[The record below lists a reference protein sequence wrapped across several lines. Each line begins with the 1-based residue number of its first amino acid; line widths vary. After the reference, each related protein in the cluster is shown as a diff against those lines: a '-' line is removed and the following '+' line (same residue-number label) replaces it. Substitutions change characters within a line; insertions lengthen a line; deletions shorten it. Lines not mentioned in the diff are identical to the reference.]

1 MISSTKSS
9 APVFPTDGR
18 EAGAFFDAAGSQRC
32 EGADSL
38 ALRVMN
44 TLYHLCAASAESSAP
59 VFPSDGREAG
69 AFF

>member
-38 ALRVMN
+38 ARRVMN
-44 TLYHLCAASAESSAP
+44 TLYHLCAASAESSVP